1 MKRLAALLAVLAL
14 AGCSPSVRT
23 LTVEGKDR
31 TLGAR
36 GATLTLEAKGRDG
49 DGKLVDM
56 AKQKVAWSSSDP
68 EVASVDASGLVT
80 AKRSGV
86 TTVKAAVGAVT
97 AEAPVTVVIPDSI
110 AVTPESR
117 ELAPGATADFTAAV
131 LDDARRP
138 VEKPSVVWSSNEP
151 GVATVMDGR
160 VVAVGA
166 GTAVITATAGTLK
179 ATAQVTVRVP
189 EFAKLTVTPAK
200 TQLKVRDSLLLKAA
214 ALDKKGAKVG
224 GVPVTWRSGNSQVAT
239 VGPDG
244 RVQAVKKGTVTI
256 TASAGKKSASA
267 TITVTDAPAK
277 SKSKTSKTTS
287 TSKSKSKPKK

>member
-14 AGCSPSVRT
+14 AGCSPSVKT

-36 GATLTLEAKGRDG
+36 GATLTLEARGKDG
-49 DGKLVDM
+49 DGKPVDM

-68 EVASVDASGLVT
+68 EVAAVDATGLVT

-86 TTVKAAVGAVT
+86 ATVKAAVGTVT
-97 AEAPVTVVIPDSI
+97 AEAPIAVVIPDSI
-110 AVTPESR
+110 TVTPESR
-117 ELAPGATADFTAAV
+117 ELAPGATADFTATV

-138 VEKPSVVWSSNEP
+138 VERPAVVWSSNEP

-160 VVAVGA
+160 VVAAGA
-166 GTAVITATAGTLK
+166 GTAVITAAVGTLK
-179 ATAQVTVRVP
+179 ATAQVKVRVP
-189 EFAKLTVTPAK
+189 EFARLSVTPAK
-200 TQLKVRDSLLLKAA
+200 TQLKVRDALVLRAA

-224 GVPVTWRSGNSQVAT
+224 GVPVTWRSSNAQIAS

-244 RVQAVKKGTVTI
+244 KVQAVKKGTVTI
-256 TASAGKKSASA
+256 TASAGKKSASS

-277 SKSKTSKTTS
+277 SKSST